1 MNYQPNNFS
10 TFYNETPNQYMGH
23 ENYMANNY
31 QPIPNIPMKIEKPM
45 SFQESLHGSHHN
57 SHSSQKIKLNP
68 MDFSYLQSEDNIKIE
83 QQNDRKDKH
92 KEHKQHREQKEYKE
106 QKVQRNQKMQK
117 DLKEQ
122 QREQREREL
131 KEKELRE
138 FKELKQL
145 QEQKEKE
152 LKELKELKE
161 MKDRKEQKEQQN
173 EKDYAYLKGHKDHK
187 ASHSKHPN
195 TSHKEKKVAK
205 SRAKKNVEK
214 KTHTPSQETQ
224 NIKPMMQQPNSNFE
238 RNEKREPSLLSK
250 GMSFSGN
257 PGIIKGE
264 PLPAYSHQQYFSIV
278 PLEKDMQQQ
287 QNNRRSVQIPQIY
300 QTQPSY
306 RPNSNYFYGPP
317 QENNYINNNVISN
330 NFCFQ
335 TGNPNHFVGVNYPN
349 VQKIT
354 FTKPNGYPP
363 ATYGVMELNNND
375 NFNNQYA
382 INNMNDRT
390 YDQKH
395 RSADYWKS
403 SYYPYNSQN

>member
-1 MNYQPNNFS
+1 MNYPPNNFS
-10 TFYNETPNQYMGH
+10 TFYNETPNPYMSH
-23 ENYMANNY
+23 ENYMGNNY
-31 QPIPNIPMKIEKPM
+31 QPIPNIPLKIEKPI
-45 SFQESLHGSHHN
+45 SFQENVHGSHHN

-83 QQNDRKDKH
+83 QERDRKDRHRDH
-92 KEHKQHREQKEYKE
+92 KQQHREHREHKE
-106 QKVQRNQKMQK
+106 QKVQRSQKTQK
-117 DLKEQ
+117 DIKEQ
-122 QREQREREL
+122 QREQREREQ

-138 FKELKQL
+138 FRELKEL
-145 QEQKEKE
+145 QEQKE
-152 LKELKELKE
+152 KELKELKE
-161 MKDRKEQKEQQN
+161 MKDRKEQKEQQS
-173 EKDYAYLKGHKDHK
+173 EKEYAHLKGQKDHK
-187 ASHSKHPN
+187 TSHSKHPSA
-195 TSHKEKKVAK
+195 SHKEKKVSK

-214 KTHTPSQETQ
+214 NTHLSSHETQ
-224 NIKPMMQQPNSNFE
+224 NIKPIMQQPNSNFE

-257 PGIIKGE
+257 PGINKGE
-264 PLPAYSHQQYFSIV
+264 PLPPYPPHQQYFSIV
-278 PLEKDMQQQ
+278 PLEKDIQQQ

-335 TGNPNHFVGVNYPN
+335 TGNPNHFVGVNYPG
-349 VQKIT
+349 VQNIT
-354 FTKPNGYPP
+354 FTKPNGYQP
-363 ATYGVMELNNND
+363 AAYGVMELNNND

-382 INNMNDRT
+382 INNMNDRS
-390 YDQKH
+390 YGDKH

-403 SYYPYNSQN
+403 NYYPYNSQN